1 MCLIKNLLKYKNK
14 NVTKCYRLPVVSWS
28 NPRYPPPR
36 PHWRNIWAAPV
47 CNLQIQTYES
57 RPQIQIVHFNL
68 WSREIQSNGP
78 NQQIFC
84 GGRPLSYLWAVMN
97 HRGSPEA
104 SPRFNLLHSI
114 LAYTC
119 PTFKHPRL
127 TTPHESRSMR
137 AWPFQRHAATR
148 HRVWRWNSDFRY

>member
-1 MCLIKNLLKYKNK
+1 MSLSVIR
-14 NVTKCYRLPVVSWS
+14 YRLSVDPTLDT
-28 NPRYPPPR
+28 PRPAPIDGTYEPPPFAIYR
-36 PHWRNIWAAPV
+36 FKH
-47 CNLQIQTYES
+47 TS

-137 AWPFQRHAATR
+137 AWSFQRHAATR